1 MNKQIHKYFIVL
13 SRKGADYEAT
23 QQRQQQQQQQQQ
35 QQNTFYIKHM
45 KSNILCEKGVN
56 KPQETNLVSRQRGR
70 VEP

>member
-23 QQRQQQQQQQQQ
+23 QQRQQ

>member
-23 QQRQQQQQQQQQ
+23 QQRQQQQQQ
-35 QQNTFYIKHM
+35 NTFCIKHM

>member
-35 QQNTFYIKHM
+35 QNTFYIKHM
-45 KSNILCEKGVN
+45 KSTILCEKGVN

>member
-13 SRKGADYEAT
+13 SRKEADYEAT
-23 QQRQQQQQQQQQ
+23 QQRQQQQ

-70 VEP
+70 VER

>member
-35 QQNTFYIKHM
+35 QNTFYIKHM

-56 KPQETNLVSRQRGR
+56 NPQETNLVSRQRGR

>member
-23 QQRQQQQQQQQQ
+23 QQRQQQQQ

>member
-13 SRKGADYEAT
+13 SRKEADYGAT
-23 QQRQQQQQQQQQ
+23 QQRQQQQ

-45 KSNILCEKGVN
+45 KSNILCGKEVN
-56 KPQETNLVSRQRGR
+56 KLQETNLVSRQRGR

>member
-13 SRKGADYEAT
+13 SRKGGDYEAT
-23 QQRQQQQQQQQQ
+23 QQRQQQQQQQQ

>member
-23 QQRQQQQQQQQQ
+23 QQQQQ

>member
-13 SRKGADYEAT
+13 SRKEADYEAT
-23 QQRQQQQQQQQQ
+23 QQRQQQQ